1 MKIVTEL
8 FFSRARRCAG
18 VASLFGASWS
28 MALPVSL
35 VLATVAFLTSATVAA
50 PLARPSSPQDQ
61 PKVRAWLSAGVVK
74 LGGQV
79 VLNVEVEGTE
89 RGRLLSVP
97 EVPGL
102 AMGRPQGPHVQRSFQ
117 LLGGRSRNSI
127 PLSWSLAMRPSRAGE
142 FTIPP
147 LKVEVDGREVTTE
160 ALLLKAVEDLKGAEL
175 GVFEVRGL
183 PEQVYE
189 GQPFELELR
198 FGWDRSLGIDR
209 ANLIL
214 PWWGSIPG
222 LLEVEG
228 QPASLAA
235 RYVEIRLNT
244 RQNIRV
250 EELPPEEV
258 RGRPYRMFRLRR
270 RYMATRTGEL
280 AWPGSTFEFGRV
292 TERGGIGFFDARPD
306 KVENFYVPLPER
318 TSAVRPIPKEGRPF
332 DYSGAVGTF
341 QAAVSTD
348 RRDVDEGE
356 SIKVTVTW
364 SGDGNC
370 EFFTVPDP
378 SRLASFSDFRL
389 YGTSERRRW
398 DSTRVV
404 FDLAP
409 ISSGVTEI
417 PSIPLEIFDTT
428 RERFTS
434 VLTEAVPIRVRAL
447 AGAGGLEAAPGTSS
461 HGLDIRDIQTTPVT
475 VLERHAL
482 PAFWTPASFGFLL
495 VCWFGGRTLVRRRGD
510 PAAPAAR
517 RRRRARRVLAREL
530 RRSTDPAQRTR
541 QLYAFL
547 AARSG
552 EAPGAWLGRAV
563 DEWAEDNC
571 AGQELVEA
579 IGEFLL
585 LVTNLEA
592 GVWSARQLGSEV
604 DKRDLLRA
612 ADRVLGAGL

>member
-1 MKIVTEL
+1 MKKVMSKFL
-8 FFSRARRCAG
+8 HAAVACALAGGLAAGGPAPSR
-18 VASLFGASWS
+18 S
-28 MALPVSL
+28 
-35 VLATVAFLTSATVAA
+35 AA
-50 PLARPSSPQDQ
+50 PRPAAGPVQDQ
-61 PKVRAWLSAGVVK
+61 PTVRAWLGVGVVK

-79 VLNVEVEGTE
+79 LLNVEVEGTE
-89 RGRLLSVP
+89 RGRLISVP

-117 LLGGRSRNSI
+117 LVGGRSRNSI
-127 PLSWSLAMRPSRAGE
+127 TLSWSLAMRPSRAGE

-147 LKVEVDGREVTTE
+147 LTLEVGGKEMTTE
-160 ALLLKAVEDLKGAEL
+160 PLLLKAVEDLKGAEL
-175 GVFEVRGL
+175 GFFEMRGL
-183 PEQVYE
+183 PDHIYE
-189 GQPFELELR
+189 GQPFELDLR

-214 PWWGSIPG
+214 PWWGNISG

-228 QPASLAA
+228 PPASLAV

-244 RQNIRV
+244 RQNMRV

-292 TERGGIGFFDARPD
+292 LERGGIGFFDTRPE
-306 KVENFYVPLPER
+306 KVESFYVPLPGR
-318 TSAVRPIPKEGRPF
+318 TTTVKAVPEEGRPF
-332 DYSGAVGTF
+332 DYSGAVGSF
-341 QAAVSTD
+341 VAAASAD
-348 RRDVDEGE
+348 RRDVDAGD

-378 SRLASFSDFRL
+378 SRLAEFEDFRL

-404 FDLAP
+404 YDLAP
-409 ISSGVTEI
+409 ISSRVTEI
-417 PSIPLEIFDTT
+417 PPIPLAVFDTKS
-428 RERFTS
+428 ERFVS

-447 AGAGGLEAAPGTSS
+447 AGALGLEAAAGGSS
-461 HGLDIRDIQTTPVT
+461 HGLDIRDIQTAPLTEATRAPLPVAWIP
-475 VLERHAL
+475 LSLGAL
-482 PAFWTPASFGFLL
+482 LGL
-495 VCWFGGRTLVRRRGD
+495 WFCLRRVVRRRGD

-530 RRSTDPAQRTR
+530 RRASDPAQRTR
-541 QLYAFL
+541 LLYAFL
-547 AARSG
+547 GARTG
-552 EAPGAWLGRAV
+552 EVPGAWLGRPLE
-563 DEWAEDNC
+563 DWAES
-571 AGQELVEA
+571 AGAGPELVAA
-579 IGEFLL
+579 IRELL
-585 LVTNLEA
+585 AL
-592 GVWSARQLGSEV
+592 SARLEVGAWSRGSAAEV
-604 DKRDLLRA
+604 DNRELLRS